1 MSLPEHGMTHK
12 SFARNTRLRG
22 RSARGFALLEVL
34 IAILIFAFGILGLIG
49 LQSAMTRA
57 QTVAAFR
64 GDASSLSSELLGI
77 IWTDIANIAKYDT
90 ASGNCD
96 GYARCLVW
104 KNKVAS
110 TLAGA
115 TPIVAADATGQ
126 VTITI
131 RWTVPG
137 EDAHQFVTSS
147 NVQAVQ

>member
-1 MSLPEHGMTHK
+1 MNKRHL
-12 SFARNTRLRG
+12 ARNIRRRQP
-22 RSARGFALLEVL
+22 RSHGFALLEVL

-64 GDASSLSSELLGI
+64 GDASSLASELLGI
-77 IWTDIANIAKYDT
+77 IWTDIANIDKYDT

-96 GYARCLVW
+96 GHARCLVW
-104 KNKVAS
+104 KNKVGS

-115 TPIVAADATGQ
+115 TPVVTADATGQ

-137 EDAHQFVTSS
+137 EDAHQYVTSS
-147 NVQAVQ
+147 NVQAVE